1 MINTRVYIYMRPRSE
16 IAATSCCTWRNAS
29 RQRKRERKADEK
41 RRRIGWIERTVC
53 ARVEARSDNEEKES
67 ERDRKKSIREP
78 EKRNDEARF
87 GVRGVRA
94 DGGEEGKREARE
106 GGGMLRS
113 RGNRLPSERAA
124 RSPLLSFPSITFAA
138 APAGSLS
145 LLYHSGHA
153 VPVASLSVVFEC
165 HAASRSIAR
174 APRGPSD
181 SFFSLS
187 LSLFSS
193 SLAFARTLES
203 S

>member
-1 MINTRVYIYMRPRSE
+1 
-16 IAATSCCTWRNAS
+16 
-29 RQRKRERKADEK
+29 
-41 RRRIGWIERTVC
+41 
-53 ARVEARSDNEEKES
+53 
-67 ERDRKKSIREP
+67 
-78 EKRNDEARF
+78 
-87 GVRGVRA
+87 
-94 DGGEEGKREARE
+94 
-106 GGGMLRS
+106 MLRS

-138 APAGSLS
+138 APAGSLSLSLSLS

-187 LSLFSS
+187 LSLSLLVIPCVRKDFRIKLGFAFPFFPGILTGSQASPDRLYHPVDFSS
-193 SLAFARTLES
+193 AFRDRALVVGDCCLPMHTHIPILAHAHPYRGTQGALFPRRTAPFFERDS
-203 S
+203 SPISFRSSVIN